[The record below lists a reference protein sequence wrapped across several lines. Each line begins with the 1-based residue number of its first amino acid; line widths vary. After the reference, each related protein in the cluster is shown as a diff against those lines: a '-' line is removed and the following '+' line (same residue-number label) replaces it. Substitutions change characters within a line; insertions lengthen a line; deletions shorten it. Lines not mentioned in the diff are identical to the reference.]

1 VNGELEQY
9 KSCIHYSPLTI
20 DHSRQTL
27 TLNYIIMKWYLAK
40 MVFRIICGEGEHTPQ
55 FDEQLRLV
63 AGLSKEEAFQKA
75 REMGKKEEEAFY
87 NSKDQLV
94 QWQFINI
101 SELYLLNEL
110 IDGAELYSRIEE
122 KENAD
127 AYIYTVNQKASTLF
141 FNHSS
146 QLLQLA

>member
-1 VNGELEQY
+1 MN
-9 KSCIHYSPLTI
+9 ITI
-20 DHSRQTL
+20 YPYRDITL
-27 TLNYIIMKWYLAK
+27 TDNYIFMKWYLAK
-40 MVFRIICGEGEHTPQ
+40 MVFRIICGEGEHMPQ
-55 FDEQLRLV
+55 FDEQLRLI
-63 AGLSKEEAFQKA
+63 AGMSKEEAFHKA
-75 REMGKKEEEAFY
+75 TEMGQKEEEAFY
-87 NSKDQLV
+87 NTRDQLV

-127 AYIYTVNQKASTLF
+127 AYIYTVNQKASNIF